1 MIKRIRYIISKD
13 FNPYNNLALEE
24 YLLNYVK
31 EEECILYLW
40 QNEKTVVIGKN
51 QNAWK
56 ECKIRELE
64 EDGGRLVRR
73 LSGGGAVFHDLGNLN
88 FTFLVHKDN
97 YDLDKQLE
105 VIIQAVKNLDIHAKK
120 TGRNDI
126 TVEGRKFSGNA
137 FYRSGNRSYHHGTI
151 LISVDMNN
159 LSKYLNV
166 SRDKLMSKG
175 VESVKSRVINLK
187 EYNPNLDID
196 RMKEELLHAFGEVY
210 GCELTPIDQ
219 EELDE
224 QEMKVLAEKFSSW
237 DWIFGK
243 KMEWTYSMDRR
254 FSWGNIDFNFAVE
267 SGRISR
273 CVIYSDAMDTWFA
286 EYIPDYLQD
295 CLFTSEHI
303 LERLNKISVDEARKD
318 CMQDIKDMVY
328 NERL

>member
-1 MIKRIRYIISKD
+1 MIKHIRYICSKD

-24 YLLNYVK
+24 YLLNHVK

-64 EDGGRLVRR
+64 EDGGKLVRR
-73 LSGGGAVFHDLGNLN
+73 LSGGGAVFHDHGNLN

-97 YDLDKQLE
+97 YDIDKQLD
-105 VIIQAVKNLDIHAKK
+105 VIVRAVKNLDIHAEK

-137 FYRSGNRSYHHGTI
+137 FYTDGNRSYHHGTI

-175 VESVKSRVINLK
+175 VESVKSRVVNLK

-196 RMKEELLHAFGEVY
+196 KMKKELLLAFSEVY
-210 GCELTPIDQ
+210 DCELTPIDQ
-219 EELDE
+219 KE
-224 QEMKVLAEKFSSW
+224 
-237 DWIFGK
+237 
-243 KMEWTYSMDRR
+243 
-254 FSWGNIDFNFAVE
+254 
-267 SGRISR
+267 
-273 CVIYSDAMDTWFA
+273 
-286 EYIPDYLQD
+286 
-295 CLFTSEHI
+295 
-303 LERLNKISVDEARKD
+303 VDE
-318 CMQDIKDMVY
+318 
-328 NERL
+328 L